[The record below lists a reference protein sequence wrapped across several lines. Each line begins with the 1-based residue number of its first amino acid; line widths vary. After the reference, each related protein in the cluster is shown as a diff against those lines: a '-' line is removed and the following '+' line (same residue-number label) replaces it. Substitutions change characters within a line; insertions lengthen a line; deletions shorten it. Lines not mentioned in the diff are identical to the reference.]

1 MEDDKVMKKA
11 FNIESHRT
19 YSEDGKVVNYVPIS
33 QNGKWL
39 YELLARCSLECIGM
53 KQYSNTEWK
62 IRLKGRK
69 KNIQKFVAIFTIGAS
84 SAYRLNETV
93 WW

>member
-1 MEDDKVMKKA
+1 MKKA
-11 FNIESHRT
+11 FKIESHRT
-19 YSEDGKVVNYVPIS
+19 YSEDGKVVSYVPIS

-53 KQYSNTEWK
+53 IQYSNTEWK

-69 KNIQKFVAIFTIGAS
+69 KNIQKFIDVFTMAGS
-84 SAYRLNETV
+84 SIYALRETV

>member
-1 MEDDKVMKKA
+1 MKKA
-11 FNIESHRT
+11 FKIESHRT
-19 YSEDGKVVNYVPIS
+19 YSEDGKVVSYVPIS

-39 YELLARCSLECIGM
+39 YELLARCSLECIGII
-53 KQYSNTEWK
+53 QYSNTEWK

-69 KNIQKFVAIFTIGAS
+69 KNIQKFIAVFTMAGS
-84 SAYRLNETV
+84 SIYALRETV

>member
-1 MEDDKVMKKA
+1 MKKA

-19 YSEDGKVVNYVPIS
+19 YSEDGKIVNYVPIS

-39 YELLARCSLECIGM
+39 YELFEICSLECIGM

-69 KNIQKFVAIFTIGAS
+69 KNIQKFVAGFTMVVSNIYA
-84 SAYRLNETV
+84 LNETV
-93 WW
+93 W

>member
-1 MEDDKVMKKA
+1 MKKA
-11 FNIESHRT
+11 FDIESHRT
-19 YSEDGKVVNYVPIS
+19 HSENGKIVNYVPIS

-39 YELLARCSLECIGM
+39 YELFKICSLECIGM

-84 SAYRLNETV
+84 SVYTLNETV
-93 WW
+93 W